1 MLLRITNHQS
11 RITNPVPLEIE
22 RKFLPRDDAWRAAA
36 HRVVPMAQGYLN
48 DIGMVD
54 SGAMQTSL
62 RVRIEGEAAFLNI
75 KSRELGARRQEFEYP
90 VPVADAQALLKLCV
104 GGRIEKN
111 RHYVTHAGHLWE
123 VDEFLGD
130 NAGLVVAEIELGSE
144 AEAFAKPD
152 WVGVEA
158 THAPRYYNL
167 ALASRPYSQWREDE
181 RLALDLTK
189 DC

>member
-1 MLLRITNHQS
+1 MGI
-11 RITNPVPLEIE
+11 EIE
-22 RKFLPRDDAWRAAA
+22 RKFLPSNDGWRAAA
-36 HRVVPMAQGYLN
+36 HKTVAMAQGYLN

-54 SGAMQTSL
+54 SGAMQASV
-62 RVRIEGEAAFLNI
+62 RVRIKGDTAFLNI

-90 VPVADAQALLKLCV
+90 IPMVDAQALLALCV
-104 GGRIEKN
+104 GGRIEKS
-111 RHYVTHAGHLWE
+111 RHYVEHLGHLWE

-144 AEAFAKPD
+144 HEAFAKPG

-181 RLALDLTK
+181 QRACDLNQGH
-189 DC
+189 